1 MAGMNPPE
9 CYDRVIVG
17 GGMSGLAYAWWARQ
31 RGESVLVL
39 EARAK
44 VGGVID
50 TLHTAGYRHE
60 RAATSIPSSAV
71 HLLALLDSLPDAPPL
86 QPSAPSAN
94 RQFILRRR
102 GLVQVPRS
110 PPSLFNS
117 PLLPFGSKIR
127 VFGEL
132 LRGPR
137 RVNTGETLH
146 AFVRRRFGQGIA
158 EAFLRPFTNGIYGAS
173 PDLLG
178 AADAFPKLKAMERR
192 RGSVLKAMITERT
205 GGKRQVLLP
214 TEGTASIPAAL
225 AQALGPSLRTNSP
238 VRLLEPGADGRPATV
253 HLADG
258 SSVAANEVSL
268 ATRAYAQADLLR
280 QSHPQWAESLDAVRY
295 VPIAVVAVG
304 FARGNAPPVPDGFGF
319 LRGHDARVRI
329 LGATFNSK
337 LNPAV
342 APEGCELVTA
352 FLGGSEDP
360 DIMDLS
366 DDALRKQVLT
376 DLGTTLGGPL
386 QPDMVHIWRW
396 ERAIPLFAPGHRGRM
411 ARAGAALSPA
421 RIRLL
426 GSHITG
432 VSLND
437 CCAPLAPLASPLPE
451 GLTRV

>member
-1 MAGMNPPE
+1 MDRTTAPD

-17 GGMSGLAYAWWARQ
+17 AGMSGLAYAWWAKQ

-39 EARAK
+39 EARDA

-71 HLLALLDSLPDAPPL
+71 HLLALLDSLPEPPEL

-94 RQFILRRR
+94 RQYILRRR

-110 PPSLFNS
+110 PPSLFSS

-137 RVNTGETLH
+137 RVSNGETLH
-146 AFVRRRFGQGIA
+146 TFVRRRFGHGIA

-192 RGSVLKAMITERT
+192 RGSVLKALIAERT
-205 GGKRQVLLP
+205 GAKRQVLLP
-214 TEGTASIPAAL
+214 TAGTSSIPAAL
-225 AQALGPSLRTNSP
+225 KKALGSSLRTNAQ
-238 VRLLEPGADGRPATV
+238 VQALEPGTDGRAAVV

-258 SSVAANEVSL
+258 SHVEAQELCL
-268 ATRAYAQADLLR
+268 ATRAYAQAALLWE
-280 QSHPQWAESLDAVRY
+280 SHPQWAELLDAVPY

-304 FARGNAPPVPDGFGF
+304 FPRGNAPAVPDGFGF

-342 APEGCELVTA
+342 APEGCELLTA
-352 FLGGSEDP
+352 FLGGSGDP
-360 DIMDLS
+360 EVMQLS
-366 DDALRKQVLT
+366 DEDLRKQVLK
-376 DLGTTLGGPL
+376 DLAKTLGGPVR
-386 QPDMVHIWRW
+386 PDMVHLWRW
-396 ERAIPLFAPGHRGRM
+396 ERAIPLFAPGHRARM
-411 ARAGAALSPA
+411 ARAAGALSRA

-426 GSHITG
+426 GSHVTG

-437 CCAPLAPLASPLPE
+437 CCAPLAPVAGPLPE
-451 GLTRV
+451 GLVRA